1 MEYPVIK
8 ITEKHL
14 TRVAELESLCFPCPW
29 NIEQFQHALQDDFTE
44 LFGICTEDENVVA
57 YLLCSVA
64 GDYAEILN
72 IATHPSQRRK
82 GYAKK
87 LLSFWLRQKHIQ
99 GIHIILEVRAK
110 NLPAQN
116 LYGLFGFKKIH
127 VRKNYYPDD
136 DALVMQLE

>member
-44 LFGICTEDENVVA
+44 LFGICTEDEGVVA
-57 YLLCSVA
+57 YLLCSVV

-72 IATHPSQRRK
+72 IATHPRACEK
-82 GYAKK
+82 AFVF
-87 LLSFWLRQKHIQ
+87 LA
-99 GIHIILEVRAK
+99 RAK
-110 NLPAQN
+110 THPR
-116 LYGLFGFKKIH
+116 YS
-127 VRKNYYPDD
+127 YYSGS
-136 DALVMQLE
+136 AGEKSSGTKLIRAIWF